1 MSSQLNKNIFSEY
14 HNEWACTLK
23 KMINN
28 HDNCFRIYKNID
40 MKNEEYLYNR
50 RMKSLKSVRKIYLF
64 LNRTKPLYF
73 SFRSKMLKFWRTVYR
88 KRNEFIMEINENL
101 MIKAYNDKERNYLSL
116 FKRTLEKYD
125 PTYGIQIGLILHSKL
140 NRDVALLINEY
151 L

>member
-1 MSSQLNKNIFSEY
+1 MSLQLDKKIFSE
-14 HNEWACTLK
+14 HHHEWAYTLK

-28 HDNCFRIYKNID
+28 HDKCFRIYKNVD
-40 MKNEEYLYNR
+40 MKSEEFSYKQ
-50 RMKSLKSVRKIYLF
+50 RMKGLQSVRKIYLF

-73 SFRSKMLKFWRTVYR
+73 SFQPKLLRFWRTATR
-88 KRNEFIMEINENL
+88 KRNEFIREINENL

-125 PTYGIQIGLILHSKL
+125 PNYGIQIGLILRSKL
-140 NRDVALLINEY
+140 NSDVALIINEY